1 MIIRNDGG
9 WGWWRPILA
18 AAALLT
24 LSACVV
30 HERVYYDDAY
40 RYQHRQHGLYNDYE
54 YRNSYDYGNQRYQRP
69 ARVYYYDDDDY
80 YYYYGYGY
88 GYRHRD

>member
-1 MIIRNDGG
+1 MITRSAKA
-9 WGWWRPILA
+9 WAWWKPIMA
-18 AAALLT
+18 GVALLT

-30 HERVYYDDAY
+30 HERVYYDDDAY

-69 ARVYYYDDDDY
+69 SRVYYYDDDDY
-80 YYYYGYGY
+80 YYVDGY